1 MEQVHVADCSIPA
14 RSKHFESPQHRATT
28 ARPANHPLRV
38 RSEARE
44 LAQHGHIPTP
54 SKVEAP
60 MSNYP
65 LIADHGLIGNMQTAA
80 LVATDGT
87 IDWFCAPR
95 FDSPSIFGAL
105 LDDERGGHLR
115 TRPTAD
121 TFTRQQLY
129 YPDTAILVTRFLT
142 ESGVGEVVDFM
153 PIAHTTVASDR
164 HQLVRM
170 VRCVRGEMT
179 FAIDIAPRFDYG
191 RESHETHVS
200 EDGVVFQG
208 ARNAMSLSIVRE
220 PDDARLG
227 RIQRVSAQDLN
238 LELPLAAGQ
247 MRGLVIETGEPRPPR
262 QVRVS
267 EAWQLFNET
276 VRFWRSWL
284 GQSTYTGRWR
294 ETLERSAITLKLMT
308 YAPSGGIVAAPT
320 AALPE
325 QIGGERNWDYRYTW
339 VRDAS
344 FSVYALLGL
353 GFTEE
358 AAALGHWLSE
368 RVHEQVGG
376 EGGPLNI
383 MYRVDGSSDL
393 IEETLPDWEG
403 YRGSS
408 PVRIGNGAADQLQ
421 LDIYGEAIDSLYFA
435 NQHGLEG
442 GHAGW
447 RRLSDI
453 LNWLVDNWNQPEE
466 GIWETRGGRQDFT
479 YGRLMSWVAFDRGIR
494 LADLHRRPAPLERW
508 RAERDAI
515 YDQIMTAG
523 WSEDRQAFVQHPK
536 TDVLDSSLLRMT
548 SVGFISAKDPMWL
561 STLDAMDRELVTD
574 SLVYRY
580 DPEASPD
587 GLRGSEGT
595 FSLCTF
601 AYVDS
606 LARAGQLEKARNTFE
621 KMLTYANHVGL
632 YSEEIALSGE
642 QIGNFP
648 QAFTHLALIDAALTL
663 NQQLD
668 RRGVGGRVG

>member
-1 MEQVHVADCSIPA
+1 
-14 RSKHFESPQHRATT
+14 
-28 ARPANHPLRV
+28 
-38 RSEARE
+38 
-44 LAQHGHIPTP
+44 
-54 SKVEAP
+54 
-60 MSNYP
+60 MSQYP
-65 LIADHGLIGNMQTAA
+65 LIADHGLIGNLQTAA
-80 LVATDGT
+80 LVSTDGT

-95 FDSPSIFGAL
+95 FDSPSIFGSL
-105 LDDERGGHLR
+105 LDHDRGGHLR

-142 ESGVGEVVDFM
+142 ESGVGEVSDFM
-153 PIAHTTVASDR
+153 PIASTTLASDR

-170 VRCVRGEMT
+170 IRCVRGEMT
-179 FAIDIAPRFDYG
+179 FAVDVAPRFDYG
-191 RESHETHVS
+191 RESHETHIS

-208 ARNAMSLSIVRE
+208 ARNAMSLHLIRE
-220 PDDARLG
+220 PEDERLARV
-227 RIQRVSAQDLN
+227 QMASAD
-238 LELPLAAGQ
+238 ELHAEFTLTAGQ
-247 MRGLVIETGEPRPPR
+247 MRGFVLETGQPRPPR
-262 QVRVS
+262 QIRVAD
-267 EAWQLFNET
+267 AWELFDRT

-284 GQSTYTGRWR
+284 AQSTYTGRWR
-294 ETLERSAITLKLMT
+294 ETLQRSAITLKLMT

-358 AAALGHWLSE
+358 AAALGRWLRDRVEE
-368 RVHEQVGG
+368 RIGG

-393 IEETLPDWEG
+393 SEEALPDWEG
-403 YRGSS
+403 YQGSR

-435 NQHGLEG
+435 DRLGLEA
-442 GHAGW
+442 GHKGW
-447 RRLSDI
+447 RGICHLLD
-453 LNWLVDNWNQPEE
+453 WLVDNWNQPEE

-479 YGRLMSWVAFDRGIR
+479 YGRLMSWVALDRGIR
-494 LADLHRRPAPLERW
+494 LADRHGRPAPLERW
-508 RAERDAI
+508 HSERDAI
-515 YDQIMTAG
+515 YNQIMEAG
-523 WSEDRQAFVQHPK
+523 WSEARQAFVQHYK

-548 SVGFISAKDPMWL
+548 SVGFISPMDPMWT

-580 DPEASPD
+580 DPGASPD
-587 GLRGSEGT
+587 GLQGSEGT

-601 AYVDS
+601 MYVDS

-621 KMLTYANHVGL
+621 KMLTYANHLGL
-632 YSEEIALSGE
+632 FSEEIALTGE

-663 NQQLD
+663 DRQLD
-668 RRGVGGRVG
+668 SGRVIRR